1 MLTQS
6 FIKEKKWKIAFLKG
20 VLALSLAS
28 SFALAQGGFVGVEG
42 GYDFSSKITSD
53 GISAKDSRPNIG
65 IKGGYDFDVAR
76 VYGGYFYHTEAKDN
90 KSGALANI
98 SGNLDTKW
106 TTHKFVIGGDYTP
119 TIANNFKL
127 VAGLYTGLSVINY
140 KANFNSNTVRAT
152 YDLTKSGWLI
162 GTRLGAEYSFD
173 GHNAIEFGIK
183 ADRSGYS
190 TEEDFDNLKSTD
202 IGAYLGYTYKF

>member
-1 MLTQS
+1 M
-6 FIKEKKWKIAFLKG
+6 KNCVLKS
-20 VLALSLAS
+20 VLALSLAG

-42 GYDFSSKITSD
+42 GYDFSSKLKAKD

-183 ADRSGYS
+183 ADKSWYHA
-190 TEEDFDNLKSTD
+190 EEFDDLKSTD

>member
-1 MLTQS
+1 M
-6 FIKEKKWKIAFLKG
+6 KNCVLKG

-28 SFALAQGGFVGVEG
+28 SFALAEGGFAGVEG
-42 GYDFSSKITSD
+42 GYDFSSKLTIGDS
-53 GISAKDSRPNIG
+53 IKDNRPSIG
-65 IKGGYDFDVAR
+65 IKGGYDFDTAR
-76 VYGGYFYHTEAKDN
+76 VYGGYFYHTKAKD
-90 KSGALANI
+90 SDRETLGNI
-98 SGNLDTKW
+98 TGKADFKW
-106 TTHKFVIGGDYTP
+106 TTHKFVVGGDYTP

-183 ADRSGYS
+183 ADKSWYHA
-190 TEEDFDNLKSTD
+190 EEFDDLKSTD
-202 IGAYLGYTYKF
+202 IGAYLGSTYKF

>member
-1 MLTQS
+1 M
-6 FIKEKKWKIAFLKG
+6 KNCVLKS

-42 GYDFSSKITSD
+42 GYDFSSKLTD
-53 GISAKDSRPNIG
+53 DTGSAKDSRPNIG

-127 VAGLYTGLSVINY
+127 IAGLYTGVSVINLKSHVKNN
-140 KANFNSNTVRAT
+140 KAWAT
-152 YDLTKSGWLI
+152 YDLTQSGFLF

-173 GHNAIEFGIK
+173 GHNAIEFGVK
-183 ADRSGYS
+183 ADRSWYDADYA
-190 TEEDFDNLKSTD
+190 EDLKATD